1 MKQNKQQ
8 IIEIAKQVMADIE
21 WPYDHKRKI
30 GAVFYSIKTQID
42 EVSSQKNHP
51 RFQEYVDKLFEYWN
65 VMLDF
70 PEEEGWQGRN
80 MYYIEIRDE
89 DGEPFLIGHKQAKLR
104 VVKNT
109 EGKYEMLEI
118 PRR

>member
-1 MKQNKQQ
+1 MIQTKEQ
-8 IIEIAKQVMADIE
+8 IIEIAKQVMADVE
-21 WPYDHKRKI
+21 WPYDQKKGVVAIFVSLEEQYERWKNMEGFEENKHKI
-30 GAVFYSIKTQID
+30 YAYWDVF
-42 EVSSQKNHP
+42 
-51 RFQEYVDKLFEYWN
+51 
-65 VMLDF
+65 LDF

-89 DGEPFLIGHKQAKLR
+89 DGEPYLIGHKQAKLR

-109 EGKYEMLEI
+109 DGKYEMLEF